1 MSLVRWLSLGIGCL
15 QIAAASQPV
24 HAQEVTQ
31 TCIRSFEQAGEQR
44 KIFQDYVRARAEA
57 LRCSETCPAQLAFEC
72 KTWLAQDAEK
82 VAQLELESSL
92 PFASLSVKLDGVVLT
107 TPLSEVNPGAHR
119 IEALADG
126 HQPLLVELM
135 LAEGQHAKQRLV
147 FVPVTPQA
155 SPEEASR
162 GPSVPGIIIGSLGL
176 SSLAAAGIL
185 AGLGHL
191 EASRLREECAPNCL
205 ASDVSLIEREWIAS
219 GVLAGVGLA
228 GMIAGGVLVGMSF
241 GEESTTASL
250 QLAPGKAELVL
261 ATSF

>member
-1 MSLVRWLSLGIGCL
+1 MSLARWLIPGIGL
-15 QIAAASQPV
+15 LVATASQRA

-44 KIFQDYVRARAEA
+44 KIFRDYVRARTEA

-82 VAQLELESSL
+82 VAHLELASSL

-107 TPLSEVNPGAHR
+107 TPLSEVNPGVHR
-119 IEALADG
+119 VEALADG
-126 HQPLLVELM
+126 HKPLLVELM
-135 LAEGQHAKQRLV
+135 LSEGQHAKQQLV
-147 FVPVTPQA
+147 FVPVTPQV
-155 SPEEASR
+155 SPEEERR
-162 GPSVPGIIIGSLGL
+162 GPSVPGIIVGSLGL

-191 EASRLREECAPNCL
+191 EASRLRKECAPNCL
-205 ASDVSLIEREWIAS
+205 ESDVSLIEREWIAG

-228 GMIAGGVLVGMSF
+228 GMIAGGVLVGLSF
-241 GEESTTASL
+241 DAEPASASL
-250 QLAPGKAELVL
+250 LLTPGRAELIL
-261 ATSF
+261 GTSF